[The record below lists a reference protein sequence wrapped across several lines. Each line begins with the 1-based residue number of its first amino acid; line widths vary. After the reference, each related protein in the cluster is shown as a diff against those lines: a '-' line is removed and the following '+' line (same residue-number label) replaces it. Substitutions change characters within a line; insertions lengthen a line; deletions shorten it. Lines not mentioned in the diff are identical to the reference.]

1 MDGSPTPSDPRFPLA
16 HVFFVVNELRDRD
29 MALALRIEG
38 EILQQAATLEPG
50 ESLQCRILLEAGGG
64 GPLLYMELGQEG
76 WTRVLPPLS
85 LDASPTAIGLAMQR
99 LLRKDRRQAT
109 V

>member
-1 MDGSPTPSDPRFPLA
+1 MA

-29 MALALRIEG
+29 LPLALRIEG
-38 EILQQAATLEPG
+38 EILHQAAMLEPG

-64 GPLLYMELGQEG
+64 GPLLYMEMGQAG

-85 LDASPTAIGLAMQR
+85 LDAEPSAIGEAMQR
-99 LLRKDRRQAT
+99 LLRRERREDRAPGPPR
-109 V
+109 

>member
-1 MDGSPTPSDPRFPLA
+1 LA

-29 MALALRIEG
+29 MGLALRIEG

-85 LDASPTAIGLAMQR
+85 LDASPAAIGQAMQR
-99 LLRKDRRQAT
+99 LLRKDRRQAA

>member
-1 MDGSPTPSDPRFPLA
+1 MA

-29 MALALRIEG
+29 LPLALRIEG

-50 ESLQCRILLEAGGG
+50 ESLQCRILLEAGGA

-85 LDASPTAIGLAMQR
+85 LDAPPDTIGQAMQR
-99 LLRKDRRQAT
+99 LLRHERREARS
-109 V
+109 

>member
-1 MDGSPTPSDPRFPLA
+1 MA

-29 MALALRIEG
+29 QPLALRIEG

-50 ESLQCRILLEAGGG
+50 ESLQCRILLEVGGA

-76 WTRVLPPLS
+76 WTRVLPPLA
-85 LDASPTAIGLAMQR
+85 LDASPDAIGPAMQR
-99 LLRKDRRQAT
+99 LLRHERREARS
-109 V
+109 

>member
-1 MDGSPTPSDPRFPLA
+1 MA
-16 HVFFVVNELRDRD
+16 HVFFVVNELRERD
-29 MALALRIEG
+29 LPLALRIEG

-50 ESLQCRILLEAGGG
+50 ESLQCRILLEAGGA

-85 LDASPTAIGLAMQR
+85 LDASPAAIGQAMQR
-99 LLRKDRRQAT
+99 LLRRERREAT
-109 V
+109 P

>member
-1 MDGSPTPSDPRFPLA
+1 MA

-29 MALALRIEG
+29 MPLALRIEG

-50 ESLQCRILLEAGGG
+50 ESLQCRILVESSGAV
-64 GPLLYMELGQEG
+64 PQLYMELGQEG

-85 LDASPTAIGLAMQR
+85 LDATPEEIGQAMQR
-99 LLRKDRRQAT
+99 LLRHESREARTQT
-109 V
+109 